1 MNGVAPCS
9 RAHAGTCALS
19 SGLQR
24 RGGWYCDFRSVD
36 DTFVVFADA
45 VFRYPR
51 GDPARRAE
59 VEDHARSC
67 GVPEPQLDW
76 EE

>member
-1 MNGVAPCS
+1 LHGPTL
-9 RAHAGTCALS
+9 GCARRCGS
-19 SGLQR
+19 WRQR
-24 RGGWYCDFRSVD
+24 TTTGSTGARPD

-59 VEDHARSC
+59 VENHARSC